1 MLFLF
6 IVQISEISSRVTHQ
20 FKARRHVVGVEDVK
34 ERVQV
39 RELQSAGVGQVHI
52 YQV

>member
-20 FKARRHVVGVEDVK
+20 FKARCHVVGVEDVK